1 MKGVQDRW
9 DDVFHFAEQ
18 VFSTQIYESDSHFT
32 EYADGFSEVC
42 LDFFRPFSYRTNIFA
57 NDSIDFW
64 LRQFQLAS
72 VIAMKEP
79 ILELVQANRNIS
91 SRRTYLYSFD
101 YEGEHTRY

>member
-9 DDVFHFAEQ
+9 DDVFQFAEQ

-57 NDSIDFW
+57 NDSIDF
-64 LRQFQLAS
+64 
-72 VIAMKEP
+72 
-79 ILELVQANRNIS
+79 
-91 SRRTYLYSFD
+91 
-101 YEGEHTRY
+101 